1 MRVSLAPAA
10 APEHVASATLAQ
22 TPLEVDPSSPNSTPS
37 RSLNTPFI
45 VNFHA
50 LRGTSEIS
58 GAEIPA

>member
-1 MRVSLAPAA
+1 MTVSLAPAA
-10 APEHVASATLAQ
+10 APAHVASATLAQ
-22 TPLEVDPSSPNSTPS
+22 TPLDPSSPNSPPS